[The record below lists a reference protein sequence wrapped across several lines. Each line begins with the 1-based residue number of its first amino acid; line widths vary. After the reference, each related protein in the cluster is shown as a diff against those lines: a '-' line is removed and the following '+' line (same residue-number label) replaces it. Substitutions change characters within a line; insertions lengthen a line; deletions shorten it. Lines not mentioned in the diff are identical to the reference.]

1 MSDNEK
7 LPFQSFRFSLIEGR
21 LPRRE
26 IRVSAGEKGMY
37 ELHISKGSATNPT
50 MKIDRQIPLESAC
63 ALRDALQDIGVFGWD
78 DSYGDAVG
86 VPMRRW
92 TLSVVFKEGVFAVS
106 SKGGS
111 DVPVGF
117 ETMLDELYHLDF
129 PRPDS
134 DRSSAHAA
142 KLSEAMSSFGG
153 MPSFGEIPS
162 LGEMPSSG
170 EIAEMMAEM
179 QRNPQAMQQRI
190 KDEFAHMG
198 PDEQNAMLDMLAST
212 GFASRAWWERFLRGL

>member
-1 MSDNEK
+1 MSNDEK

-26 IRVSAGEKGMY
+26 IRVTAGEKGMFD
-37 ELHISKGSATNPT
+37 LHIAKGSATNPT
-50 MKIDRQIPLESAC
+50 MKVDREIPLETAC
-63 ALRDALQDIGVFGWD
+63 ALRDALQGIGVFGWD
-78 DSYGDAVG
+78 DSYGDLPGA
-86 VPMRRW
+86 PMRRW
-92 TLSVVFKEGVFAVS
+92 TLSIVFKEGVFTVT

-117 ETMLDELYHLDF
+117 ESMLDELYHLDF

-134 DRSSAHAA
+134 GRPSVQSDR
-142 KLSEAMSSFGG
+142 LPGAMPSFDG
-153 MPSFGEIPS
+153 MPSFA
-162 LGEMPSSG
+162 EMPSSG
-170 EIAEMMAEM
+170 EVAELMAEL

-190 KDEFAHMG
+190 KDEFAHMQ